1 MDKDAIHISDIHRI
15 LFGDAPAIFLL
26 EVFIRTIITYFILL
40 TVTRWLGKRMTGQ
53 LSIAE
58 MAVMLTLGAIV
69 SVAMQVPES
78 GILMAV
84 MVLTCTLTFERGLA
98 WLEFKN
104 KKIERLSQGKLSILV
119 KDGIIQQQEMSQV
132 AVSNQQL
139 FAELRSKGVYNLGML
154 KRVYLE
160 ASGIFSIYK
169 VETEKAGL
177 STFPPDDSAI
187 VKKYHPTTLFCCTNC
202 GYVRRRPEQDSKI
215 CIDCGHEEWTG
226 AIIVKS
232 A

>member
-1 MDKDAIHISDIHRI
+1 MDKKAIHITDIHRI

-26 EVFIRTIITYFILL
+26 EVFIRTVITYLILL

-53 LSIAE
+53 LSITE

-78 GILMAV
+78 GVLMAV
-84 MVLTCTLTFERGLA
+84 IVLTCTLTFERGLA

-104 KKIERLSQGKLSILV
+104 KKIERLSQGKISILV
-119 KDGIIQQQEMSQV
+119 KEGIIQQQEMHKV

-139 FAELRSKGVYNLGML
+139 FAELRSKGIYNLGML

-160 ASGIFSIYK
+160 ASGIFSIFK

-177 STFPPDDSAI
+177 STFPPDDPAI
-187 VKKYHPTTLFCCTNC
+187 VKKYIPTASLCCTHC
-202 GYVRRRPEQDSKI
+202 GYVRMPGNDSKI